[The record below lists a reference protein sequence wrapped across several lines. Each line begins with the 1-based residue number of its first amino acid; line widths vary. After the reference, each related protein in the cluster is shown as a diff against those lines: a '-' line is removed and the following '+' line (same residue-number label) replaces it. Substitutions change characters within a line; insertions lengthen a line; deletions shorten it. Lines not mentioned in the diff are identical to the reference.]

1 MIRAVAVLGAGT
13 MGAQMAAL
21 FASVGVDVLV
31 LDVSAKAARDG
42 IDRLRKAKPDPYFTP
57 DAARR
62 IQVAGFDEG
71 LPRLAEYDWI
81 VEAIVER
88 PAIKRGLLTSV
99 DAVRRPGTIVSTN
112 TSGLSIASLAEG
124 RSEDFRRH
132 WLGTHFF
139 NPPRYLHL
147 LEVVPGPDTDP
158 GVVERVRA
166 FADHRLGKGVVVA
179 RDTPN
184 FIANHLGMFAVLRVL
199 DAWTRGGFSIEEIDE
214 LTGPLIGR
222 PKSATFRTLDVA
234 GLDVLGHV
242 AGTMAQA
249 LPSDEARAGFALP
262 AVVDELINRGWLGEK
277 TGQGFYKRIKLPD
290 GSSRILVLDPA
301 RFEYVPTRPVN
312 LPELDRVRPI
322 EDVRTR
328 IGTLFAADDRA
339 GAFMRATMG
348 PALEYAARVAPDISH
363 GIDDVDRVM
372 RWGFGWDVGPFE
384 IMDAI
389 GVPAVA
395 ATFLDVPPLVG
406 RLLGSGRTSFRD
418 GVLPPQSPGCEILR
432 SARERAAVVQ
442 QTPGASLVDLG
453 DGVLAVEFHS
463 KMNTIGADALAMIAT
478 GLDES
483 ARNFRALVI
492 GNEAPHFSAG
502 ANLTLVLAE
511 AQTKNWAGIDAMVR
525 AFQRMT
531 WSLKYADVPVIAAPA
546 GLSLGGGCE
555 IALHADRVQA
565 AAETYMGLVEVG
577 VGLIPAGGGTKEML
591 VRGLTSRPIGSS
603 VGLLPFVQPAFE
615 TMAFGKVS
623 ASGPDAQ
630 RLGYLRAV
638 DGFTMNRDRL
648 IADAKARALARLN
661 EGYQPPAHADSIPV
675 GGDSL
680 EAVLKLGVHLAFR
693 AGQASDHDVV
703 VGRKLAWILAGGSLP
718 HATTVTEEY
727 LLDLEREAFLSLCGE
742 PKTLERIAYTLK
754 TGKTLRN

>member
-13 MGAQMAAL
+13 MGAQVAAL
-21 FASVGVDVLV
+21 FASVGVDVLA
-31 LDVSAKAARDG
+31 LDVSAKTARDG
-42 IDRLRKAKPDPYFTP
+42 IDRLRKVKPDPYFTP

-62 IQVAGFDEG
+62 IQTAGFDEG
-71 LPRLAEYDWI
+71 LPRLAECDWI

-88 PAIKRGLLTSV
+88 PAIKRALLTSV

-112 TSGLSIASLAEG
+112 TSGLSISSLAEG
-124 RSEDFRRH
+124 RSDDFRRH

-158 GVVERVRA
+158 AVVDRVRV
-166 FADHRLGKGVVVA
+166 FADRRLGKGVVVA
-179 RDTPN
+179 KDTPN

-199 DAWTRGGFSIEEIDE
+199 DAWVRGGFSIEEIDE

-234 GLDVLGHV
+234 GLDVLSHV

-249 LPSDEARAGFALP
+249 LPSDDARAGFALP
-262 AVVDELINRGWLGEK
+262 PVVDELVNRGWLGEK

-301 RFEYVPTRPVN
+301 RFEYVPTKPVN
-312 LPELDRVRPI
+312 LPELDRIRQAD
-322 EDVRTR
+322 DVRAR
-328 IGTLFAADDRA
+328 IKALFAADDRV
-339 GAFMRATMG
+339 GAFMRATLG
-348 PALEYAARVAPDISH
+348 PALEYAARVTPDIAH

-372 RWGFGWDVGPFE
+372 RWGFGWDMGPFE
-384 IMDAI
+384 IMDTI
-389 GVPAVA
+389 GVPVA
-395 ATFLDVPPLVG
+395 ATAFSGVPPLVQS
-406 RLLGSGRTSFRD
+406 LLDGGRTSFRD
-418 GVLPPQSPGCEILR
+418 GALPPEAEGCEIMR
-432 SARERAAVVQ
+432 SAKERSAVVE

-463 KMNTIGADALAMIAT
+463 KMNTIGADALEMIAA

-483 ARNFRALVI
+483 SRNFRALVI
-492 GNEAPHFSAG
+492 GNEAQHFSAG
-502 ANLTLVLAE
+502 ANLMLVLTE
-511 AQTKNWAGIDAMVR
+511 AQKKNWSEIDAMVR

-531 WSLKYADVPVIAAPA
+531 WSLKYADVPVIVAPA

-591 VRGLTSRPIGSS
+591 VRCLTGRPAGAA

-630 RLGYLRAV
+630 RLGYLRTV

-661 EGYQPPAHADSIPV
+661 EGYQPPAHPDAIPV
-675 GGDSL
+675 GGESL

-693 AGQASDHDVV
+693 AGRASEHDMV

-718 HATTVTEEY
+718 HAATVTEEY

-742 PKTLERIAYTLK
+742 PKTLERIEHTLK